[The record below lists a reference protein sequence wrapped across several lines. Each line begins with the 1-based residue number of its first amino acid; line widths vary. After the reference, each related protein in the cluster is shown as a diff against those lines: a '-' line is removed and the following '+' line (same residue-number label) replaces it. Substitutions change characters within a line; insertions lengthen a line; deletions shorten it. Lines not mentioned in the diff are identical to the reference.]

1 MNDPRGVDEAA
12 LATFLSDRG
21 IVSGELEITLIAGG
35 KSNLTYLMRDGV
47 NEFVL
52 RRPPLGHVL
61 ATAHDMAREYR
72 VIDALGPTEVPVPEA
87 VLFCEDESVLGAPF
101 YVMSKLDGASYR
113 GQRDLADKEAGWVSD
128 VANAMMTTLA
138 QLHKVDPQAVGL
150 GTFGKPEGY
159 LARQVRT
166 WGRQL
171 DASRSRDIAGIDELR
186 AAIEEH
192 IPGETRAAIV
202 HGDYR
207 LDNLLVADTGTVTGI
222 VDWEMATLGDPLAD
236 LALTLAYVEI
246 ARRQREAGI
255 FEGIADACTAPG
267 FPPDD
272 ALISAYATA
281 SGQDITAADLSWH
294 LGLSFYKLAAI
305 LEGIYLR
312 HSNGQTVGDGFDS
325 VGDIVPLAVSAGHD
339 AMKVRA

>member
-1 MNDPRGVDEAA
+1 MNAPQGVDEAS
-12 LATFLSDRG
+12 LTTFLTDRG
-21 IVSGELEITLIAGG
+21 IISGKLEFTLIAGG
-35 KSNLTYLMRDGV
+35 KSNLTYLVRNGV

-72 VIDALGPTEVPVPEA
+72 VIDALGGTNVPVPDA
-87 VLFCEDESVLGAPF
+87 VVFCEDEAVLGAPF
-101 YVMSKLDGASYR
+101 YVMSKLEGVSYR
-113 GQRDLADKEAGWVSD
+113 SQQDLRDKEPTWVAD

-138 QLHKVDPQAVGL
+138 QLHHVDPRSVGL
-150 GTFGKPEGY
+150 ETFGKPEGY

-171 DASRSRDIAGIDELR
+171 DASRSRDIPGIDELR
-186 AAIEEH
+186 AAIEADVPSER
-192 IPGETRAAIV
+192 RAAIV

-207 LDNLLVADTGTVTGI
+207 LDNLLVADNGTVTGI

-236 LALTLAYVEI
+236 IALTLAYVEV
-246 ARRQREAGI
+246 ARRQREVGI

-267 FPPDD
+267 FPSDD
-272 ALISAYATA
+272 ALITAYATA
-281 SGQDITAADLSWH
+281 GGEEITAADLSWH
-294 LGLSFYKLAAI
+294 LALSFYKLAAI

-312 HSNGQTVGDGFDS
+312 HTNGQTVGDGFDS

-339 AMKVRA
+339 ALKVRS